1 MGNYFTVTVKPYI
14 APTDQALG
22 AFADNDVLFNW
33 TEFDIPKGANK
44 LIGAV
49 ALIRGTDGAAQS
61 TAFNFYIAKT
71 INGSQPGNIG
81 TVHATAGG
89 NDYQNSLIGGFQIE
103 EADVLAGLDIM
114 NVGMGRFNRGNFY
127 PQVLEGEPD
136 SGTNVGYDK
145 LYLASTVL
153 DGTPNFASTV
163 QVDGNQL
170 PTNPPL
176 TTLTVKTT
184 SARTNFDVGDVLQ
197 DESKTALGTVAKIN
211 SATEILLDENGLLN
225 VATNNQDVYN
235 TQPVTIIL
243 SFER

>member
-22 AFADNDVLFNW
+22 IFADNDVLFNW

-61 TAFNFYIAKT
+61 TALNFYIAKT
-71 INGSQPGNIG
+71 TNGIQPGNIG
-81 TVHATAGG
+81 TVHATANGTQ
-89 NDYQNSLIGGFQIE
+89 YQNSLIGGFQIE
-103 EADVLAGLDIM
+103 EADLLAGLDIM
-114 NVGMGRFNRGNFY
+114 NVGMGRFSRGNFY
-127 PQVLEGEPD
+127 PQVLQGEPD

-163 QVDGNQL
+163 AVNGTQM
-170 PTNPPL
+170 PPQ
-176 TTLTVKTT
+176 TTLTVDTT
-184 SARTNFDVGDVLQ
+184 SASTNFDIGDVLQ
-197 DESKTALGTVAKIN
+197 DESKIALGTVAKIN
-211 SATEILLDENGLLN
+211 SATEILLDKNGLLS
-225 VATNNQDVYN
+225 VAVNNQDVYN

>member
-14 APTDQALG
+14 SPTHQNLG
-22 AFADNDVLFNW
+22 AFADNDLFFNW

-49 ALIRGTDGAAQS
+49 ALIRGTDGVSQS
-61 TAFNFYIAKT
+61 AAFNFYIAKT
-71 INGSQPGNIG
+71 VSGAEPGGLGQP
-81 TVHATAGG
+81 HATANGG
-89 NDYQNSLIGGFQIE
+89 QYQNNIIGGFLIE
-103 EADVLAGLDIM
+103 EADLLTGLDIM
-114 NVGMGRFNRGNFY
+114 TVGMGRFSRGNFV

-145 LYLASTVL
+145 LYLASTIV

-163 QVDGNQL
+163 QIDGTQL
-170 PTNPPL
+170 PPQ

-184 SARTNFDVGDVLQ
+184 SALINFDAGDVLQ
-197 DESKTALGTVAKIN
+197 LEDKDEVGTIQRVTN
-211 SATEILLDENGLLN
+211 STELLLDKNGLLSPM
-225 VATNNQDVYN
+225 TNNLKVYN
-235 TQPVTIIL
+235 TQPMTIIL

>member
-33 TEFDIPKGANK
+33 TEFDVPKGANK

-49 ALIRGTDGAAQS
+49 ALIRGTNGAAQS
-61 TAFNFYIAKT
+61 AAFNFYIAKT
-71 INGSQPGNIG
+71 INNAQPDNIG
-81 TVHATAGG
+81 TVHATANGSQ
-89 NDYQNSLIGGFQIE
+89 YQNSLIGGFQIE
-103 EADVLAGLDIM
+103 EADILAGLDIM
-114 NVGMGRFNRGNFY
+114 NVGMGRFSRGNFY

-153 DGTPNFASTV
+153 DGTPSFASTV
-163 QVDGNQL
+163 QVDGEQL
-170 PTNPPL
+170 PPQTS
-176 TTLTVKTT
+176 LTVKTT
-184 SARTNFDVGDVLQ
+184 SAKTNFDVGDILQ
-197 DESKTALGTVAKIN
+197 DEDKDEIGTVAKLT
-211 SATEILLDENGLLN
+211 STTEILLDSNGLL
-225 VATNNQDVYN
+225 APAENNKDIYN